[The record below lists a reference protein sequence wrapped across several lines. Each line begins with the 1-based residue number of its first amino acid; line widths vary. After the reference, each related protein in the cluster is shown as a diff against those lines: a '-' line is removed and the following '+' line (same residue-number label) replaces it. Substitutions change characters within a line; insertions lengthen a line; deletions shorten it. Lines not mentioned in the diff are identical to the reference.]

1 MMQLAARF
9 SGDLDGIVAELQK
22 SLIFRFGY
30 DVYRENWTE
39 RKVHQRSNSL
49 ANRLDH
55 CAITVRL
62 IHDFC
67 IKFGNFGKEESRCD
81 VLRCGDDE
89 ERRALPRFAPTRRRR
104 VFSGSFPFSLPL
116 PSTAS
121 FPLAGSIPSSSS
133 LILRIGAFLQIYVC
147 DIYVSAIFT
156 SLRYLRLCNICVSLR
171 YPRLSALQTSTY
183 LRSGFFCLLN
193 HVI

>member
-1 MMQLAARF
+1 MLLRSAAKIRRK
-9 SGDLDGIVAELQK
+9 EE
-22 SLIFRFGY
+22 
-30 DVYRENWTE
+30 VY
-39 RKVHQRSNSL
+39 QCSNSL

-133 LILRIGAFLQIYVC
+133 LILRIGAFLH
-147 DIYVSAIFT
+147 IYVSAIFT
-156 SLRYLRLCNICVSLR
+156 SLRYLRLCDIYVSSIFASLCDIHACLR
-171 YPRLSALQTSTY
+171 YGHLLTSEAD
-183 LRSGFFCLLN
+183 FFVC
-193 HVI
+193 